1 MMEYKEVR
9 GIRIPVLGLG
19 TSGMGG
25 VMLPDY
31 SHDQNFV
38 EAIRRAIKSG
48 ITHIDTAELYGK
60 NHTEELV
67 GQAISDYNRK
77 KLFITTKVS
86 PQHLFTKHQIISA
99 AKNSLKRLGLDYIDL
114 YLVHWPPIF
123 FSQVIKNVMSVF
135 DQLVEDGLVKFIGVS
150 NFSISQFQQAQKF
163 TKNKIITN
171 QVEYSLLNKNP
182 ERELLDF
189 CKRENVIL
197 TAYSPL
203 GRGKIPTASFQVL
216 DEIARKY
223 RKTRVQV
230 ALRYLLD
237 KPHVIAIPKA
247 TSEAHLKEILR
258 CLGWHLKKK
267 DEKDLRELKV

>member
-1 MMEYKEVR
+1 MEYKEVR